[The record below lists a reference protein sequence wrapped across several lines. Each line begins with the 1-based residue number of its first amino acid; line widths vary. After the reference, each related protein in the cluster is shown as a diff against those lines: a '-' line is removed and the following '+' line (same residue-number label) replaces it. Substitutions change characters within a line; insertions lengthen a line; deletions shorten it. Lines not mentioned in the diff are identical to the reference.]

1 MIFAFFLSWVTCKF
15 WWKGGEGYTMKEL
28 FLEFINFEVLFKLTF
43 AAISGIGI
51 GFERELKGK
60 PLGLKTCLII
70 SVMACLLT
78 VVSFEAAFLYSK
90 EYSRPMDPG
99 RIPSYLISGIG
110 FLGAGVI
117 LRRGNEAI
125 SGLTTASLV
134 LAAAGI
140 GITIGAGFYMEALSG
155 IIFLIIGIKIV
166 PLLFNKMGPKKLQEK
181 EIKVKLFIEKSTN
194 LTNLLK
200 EINNKQLGVRR
211 IKIKEES
218 DDIVI
223 NSIMYVHRGIY
234 TTDIYYELKSIM
246 GVIQVEVESI
256 E

>member
-1 MIFAFFLSWVTCKF
+1 MNEIVTQS
-15 WWKGGEGYTMKEL
+15 
-28 FLEFINFEVLFKLTF
+28 INFNVVLKLSF
-43 AAISGIGI
+43 AALAGLVIGL
-51 GFERELKGK
+51 ERELKGK

-70 SVMACLLT
+70 SITACMLT
-78 VVSFEAAFLYSK
+78 VVSYESAFLYSK

-134 LAAAGI
+134 LASAGL
-140 GITIGAGFYMEALSG
+140 GITIGAGFYMVALLG
-155 IIFLIIGIKIV
+155 LIFLILAVKVI
-166 PLLFNKMGPKKLQEK
+166 PNLFEWIGPKRLHLK
-181 EIKVKLFIEKSTN
+181 EIKVKLYIQKNTD
-194 LTNLLK
+194 LTSLLK
-200 EINNKQLGVRR
+200 EMKSKKLG
-211 IKIKEES
+211 IKRVKVNEGT

-223 NSIMYVHRGIY
+223 SCIVISDKGIY
-234 TTDIYYELKSIM
+234 TTDVYYDMKSLH
-246 GVIQVEVESI
+246 GVIQAEVETL